1 MYTHALLLL
10 CMLSVIKESKQR
22 GPRGR
27 QVMQSTEEK
36 ERTRDRQEGREERKE
51 ELLLLGIWLSR
62 NVLTA
67 MSCTVGGETDVFWET
82 RRLRHLF
89 WSATD

>member
-10 CMLSVIKESKQR
+10 CMLAVIKESKQR

-62 NVLTA
+62 NVLTV

-89 WSATD
+89 WSAAD

>member
-1 MYTHALLLL
+1 
-10 CMLSVIKESKQR
+10 MLSVIKESKPR

-62 NVLTA
+62 NVLTV
-67 MSCTVGGETDVFWET
+67 MSCTVGGGDWCI
-82 RRLRHLF
+82 LGNCGGY
-89 WSATD
+89 ATCF